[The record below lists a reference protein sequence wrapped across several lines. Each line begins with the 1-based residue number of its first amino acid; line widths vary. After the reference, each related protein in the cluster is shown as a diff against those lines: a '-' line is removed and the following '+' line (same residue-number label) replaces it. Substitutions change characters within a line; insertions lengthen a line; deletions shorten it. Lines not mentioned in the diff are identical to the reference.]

1 MATESQLQAD
11 LRSAMKARAMDRV
24 YVLRGVIAAVKNVK
38 VEKRTDELSEAD
50 ISALI
55 RKEANKRAEAAEFA
69 RKANRTELIDENQ
82 RQQAILES
90 YLPQQLDAEALQAKI
105 REIADELGTTQIG
118 PIMGKLRERF
128 AGQYDGKLAS
138 ELVRKLG

>member
-11 LRSAMKARAMDRV
+11 LRSAMKARAMDKV
-24 YVLRGVIAAVKNVK
+24 YVLRGVIAAVKNLK
-38 VEKRTDELSEAD
+38 VEKRTDELSEAE

-69 RKANRTELIDENQ
+69 RKANRAELIDENQ
-82 RQQAILES
+82 LQQAILES

-138 ELVRKLG
+138 DLIRKLG

>member
-11 LRSAMKARAMDRV
+11 LRSAMKARAMDKV
-24 YVLRGVIAAVKNVK
+24 YVLRSVIAAVKNLK
-38 VEKRTDELSEAD
+38 VEKRTEELPEAE
-50 ISALI
+50 ISAII
-55 RKEANKRAEAAEFA
+55 RKEANKRAEAADFA
-69 RKANRTELIDENQ
+69 RKAERAELIDENERQ
-82 RQQAILES
+82 RAILES
-90 YLPQQLDAEALQAKI
+90 YLPQQLDAEALQTKI

-138 ELVRKLG
+138 ELIRNLG